1 MTGYEGETGMAMLE
15 VKRIR
20 KDYVSGLRTVKALSE
35 VTFKVEEGEFVAI
48 MGPSGAGKST
58 VLQICAGLLKPTDGT
73 VLYDGN
79 DLFSKGKEE
88 LALFRRDHIG
98 YVFQSF
104 NLLPMLTAREN
115 IAIPSLL
122 NGSKPDESKLNTI
135 AETLGITE
143 RLDHFPSEL
152 SGGEQQRVAVAR
164 AIINDPSIIFADE
177 PTGNLDSATAADI
190 MAIFVE
196 LNKRGK
202 TVIIVTH
209 DNTIAS
215 YCTRKIMIADGFIVN
230 SH

>member
-1 MTGYEGETGMAMLE
+1 MAMLE

-20 KDYVSGLRTVKALSE
+20 KDYVSGLRTVKALNE
-35 VTFKVEEGEFVAI
+35 VTFKVDEGEFIAI

-58 VLQICAGLLKPTDGT
+58 VLQICAGLLKPTDGA
-73 VLYDGN
+73 VLYDGD

-88 LALFRRDHIG
+88 LALFRRNHIG

-122 NGSKPDESKLNTI
+122 NGAKPDESKLNSI
-135 AETLGITE
+135 AETLGIKE

-164 AIINDPSIIFADE
+164 AIINDPSVILADE
-177 PTGNLDSATAADI
+177 PTGNLDSETAADI

-209 DNTIAS
+209 DNVVAS
-215 YCTRKIMIADGFIVN
+215 YCTRKIMIADGLIVK
-230 SH
+230 